1 MNSARVILCLRAVSG
16 IDSMETITEHGG
28 FETDDMNEPKRPIV
42 MTTTNELFLPAR
54 IIYRVADRARVL
66 ATFRGLRCMTLEPSG
81 RWTWNYEFEAKE
93 MGFPPAY
100 EEVPPERQ
108 PVVLAACYW
117 VGSDGLHVYLR
128 STLRLTKFLVFFDRQ
143 VPRHCARGEFID
155 EYNLLTVQAPRQPL
169 PKPEDFFRD
178 ESKLVFSD
186 LESLLSDSSTAADL
200 MRSAAERTLEPL
212 ERHRLTAFY
221 EDGPEHMV
229 HSMRL
234 REILA
239 MAQYRSAEPIRPL
252 EVLQRALEGSGAIP
266 AAMAKSN
273 DSRPIMPT
281 PDLSASGAEIPAS
294 AKMES
299 VGFSFLK
306 EDRALGREFFEVT
319 SDSGAPERHVVAFG
333 CCGNPACDCRVLEF
347 WLRPLSDSGA
357 SGQTR
362 HLQLDIEA
370 QQVRCTLPAEDIDR
384 QLARELASRFTAEDW
399 ALAAQLYRSDKA
411 DHSEP
416 EDADDLEAAF
426 PGEVLADSS
435 MMMQYQEVFPNART
449 ICFETA
455 GSSWVVFERYCTGP
469 DCSCQEVHLD
479 IAKVPGNIARQPHVV
494 VQEKAVASVSYN
506 YATGAIDVRKAAPP
520 GWPSALDLFAAL
532 HAANPEL
539 EVRLRRRQRVLR
551 QLHRNAK
558 RAQNA
563 RTPAQ
568 ARRPPTK
575 VGRNEPCPCGSGKKY
590 KHCCGR

>member
-1 MNSARVILCLRAVSG
+1 
-16 IDSMETITEHGG
+16 
-28 FETDDMNEPKRPIV
+28 MNEPKRPLV

-66 ATFRGLRCMTLEPSG
+66 TTFRGLRCMTLEPSG
-81 RWTWNYEFEAKE
+81 RWTWNYEYEAKE

-117 VGSDGLHVYLR
+117 VGSDGLHVYVR
-128 STLRLTKFLVFFDRQ
+128 STLRLRNFLVFFDRQ
-143 VPRHCARGEFID
+143 VPRCCAQGEYVD
-155 EYNLLTVQAPRQPL
+155 EYNLLTVHNPSLPL

-186 LESLLSDSSTAADL
+186 LESLLSDSSRAADL
-200 MRSAAERTLEPL
+200 VRSAAERTLEPL

-252 EVLQRALEGSGAIP
+252 EVLQRALEGSGAFP
-266 AAMAKSN
+266 TPVPKDK

-281 PDLSASGAEIPAS
+281 PDLPANAAEIPAS
-294 AKMES
+294 AGMGS
-299 VGFSFLK
+299 GGFSFLK
-306 EDRALGREFFEVT
+306 QDRVLGRELFEMI
-319 SDSGAPERHVVAFG
+319 SSSGALERYVVALG
-333 CCGNPACDCRVLEF
+333 CCDNPACDCQVLEF
-347 WLRPLSDSGA
+347 WLRSLSDSGA
-357 SGQTR
+357 FGQTR

-370 QQVRCTLPAEDIDR
+370 QRVRCTLPAEDIDR
-384 QLARELASRFTAEDW
+384 RLARELASRFTAEDW

-416 EDADDLEAAF
+416 EDAEDLEAAF

-455 GSSWVVFERYCTGP
+455 GSSWVVFERYCSGP
-469 DCSCQEVHLD
+469 DCSCQEVCLD
-479 IAKVPGNIARQPHVV
+479 IAKVPGSIARQPRVV
-494 VQEKAVASVSYN
+494 VKEKDVASVSYN
-506 YATGAIDVRKAAPP
+506 YATGAINVRKAAPP

-532 HAANPEL
+532 QAANPEL
-539 EVRLRRRQRVLR
+539 RVRLRRRQRVLR

-558 RAQNA
+558 RAHDA

-575 VGRNEPCPCGSGKKY
+575 VGRNEPCPCGSGKKF